1 MSASVCTA
9 GSIVVVDDL
18 VDGYVD
24 VDVEEDDGVT
34 AETGTDD
41 ADVATVVVP
50 LVVFGLDEAE
60 LHAAMHTS
68 NMTVPAAYVARRAS
82 ASWFLA
88 MGLLAVAPDLR
99 STRPLQRKTL
109 RHERH

>member
-9 GSIVVVDDL
+9 GSIVVVV
-18 VDGYVD
+18 VDVDVD

-34 AETGTDD
+34 ADTGADD
-41 ADVATVVVP
+41 PDVATVVVP
-50 LVVFGLDEAE
+50 LVVVGLDETE
-60 LHAAMHTS
+60 LHAAAHTS
-68 NMTVPAAYVARRAS
+68 NMTVPAAYVARRAT
-82 ASWFLA
+82 ASCFLA

-99 STRPLQRKTL
+99 SIRPLQRKTL

>member
-9 GSIVVVDDL
+9 GSIVVV
-18 VDGYVD
+18 VDVVD
-24 VDVEEDDGVT
+24 VDVDVDEGDVVEAGIDD
-34 AETGTDD
+34 TDVD
-41 ADVATVVVP
+41 TVVVP

-60 LHAAMHTS
+60 LHAAAHTS
-68 NMTVPAAYVARRAS
+68 SMTVPAAYFARRAT
-82 ASWFLA
+82 ASCFLA

-99 STRPLQRKTL
+99 SIRPLQRKTL